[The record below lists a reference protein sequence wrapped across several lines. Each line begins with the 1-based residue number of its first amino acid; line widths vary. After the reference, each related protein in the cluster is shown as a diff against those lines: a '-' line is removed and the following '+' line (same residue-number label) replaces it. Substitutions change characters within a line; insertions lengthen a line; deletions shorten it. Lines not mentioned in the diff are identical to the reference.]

1 MTGSLLLVLLE
12 ILGYLEEALR
22 RDSGSGSRSGGIDYV
37 NKMSIVK

>member
-22 RDSGSGSRSGGIDYV
+22 RDNSSGSLVAEVNYV
-37 NKMSIVK
+37 NKTSMVK